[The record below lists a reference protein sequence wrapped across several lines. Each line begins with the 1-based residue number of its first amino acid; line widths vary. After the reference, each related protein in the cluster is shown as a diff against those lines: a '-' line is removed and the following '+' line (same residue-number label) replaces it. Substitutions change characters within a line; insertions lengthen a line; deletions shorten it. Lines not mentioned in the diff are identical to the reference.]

1 MKNKLAPY
9 ITESVSN
16 SKTQL
21 NESRVLNG
29 ISLVFKDKLIKDI
42 DLEFVFDKIKSTVPE
57 KFLYNIDA
65 IYIGHFN
72 EMEVKHVNAFYQDGT
87 IYVSNVQDD
96 EADMIDD
103 IIHEIAHA
111 VEEQYGMQLYSDGE
125 IEKEFMIKRH
135 KLENILKY
143 HEFETKG
150 LDFQNLK
157 FNPAFDE
164 LLHIKIGYP
173 TLSTLS
179 SGLFYSPY
187 GITSL
192 REYFSEI
199 FEAFFNKREW
209 SALRKISPAVINKI
223 DQLLEK
229 E

>member
-1 MKNKLAPY
+1 MEVLK
-9 ITESVSN
+9 E
-16 SKTQL
+16 L
-21 NESRVLNG
+21 NAQ
-29 ISLVFKDKLIKDI
+29 LIKQMSKPKTI
-42 DLEFVFDKIKSTVPE
+42 FCDLDGTLVKHPVDVTKITNPE
-57 KFLYNIDA
+57 YELEVLPGVKEFLYNIDA